1 MTTVL
6 QGCLAIFG
14 TGAAAVAAALL
25 LQRSVPART
34 RYDFGMY
41 GTVTSVLVASVFML
55 TVIASALFV
64 WTAFSQAGRAV
75 RQEAN
80 AVTELYWF
88 SRTIGG
94 AQAVRLRTDIRDY
107 VTDVVRLE
115 WPTMAETSQ
124 MSPRSWQLANRLR
137 YDVERLSPKEGGETA
152 RYQDALRAV
161 DGLFAARR
169 ARASAAATRIP
180 TLMWAA
186 VVAAGLLAVLLP
198 MLLGD
203 PRPPVRIVLS
213 FVGAVTVAFVV
224 FLLYEVNVP
233 FAGSVKVTP
242 VPLEDALRSFADI
255 DALWGGRP

>member
-198 MLLGD
+198 MLLG
-203 PRPPVRIVLS
+203 
-213 FVGAVTVAFVV
+213 
-224 FLLYEVNVP
+224 
-233 FAGSVKVTP
+233 
-242 VPLEDALRSFADI
+242 
-255 DALWGGRP
+255 

>member
-14 TGAAAVAAALL
+14 TGAAAVAVALL

-34 RYDFGMY
+34 RYDFGRY

-55 TVIASALFV
+55 AVITSALFV
-64 WTAFSQAGRAV
+64 WTAFNQAGRAV

-94 AQAVRLRTDIRDY
+94 AQALPLRTDVRDY
-107 VTDVVRLE
+107 VTNVVRLE
-115 WPTMAETSQ
+115 WPAMAETNQ
-124 MSPRSWQLANRLR
+124 MSPRSWQLANQLR
-137 YDVERLSPKEGGETA
+137 YDVERLSPREGGETA

-186 VVAAGLLAVLLP
+186 VVSTGLLVVLLP

-203 PRPPVRIVLS
+203 PRPAVRIVLS
-213 FVGAVTVAFVV
+213 FVGATTVAFVV

-255 DALWGGRP
+255 DALWGDRP